1 MNEPPPPIPTHNTK
15 FSFQSLYLFDFIVIF
30 LHLLSHLTLT
40 FESFKH
46 KKAPN

>member
-1 MNEPPPPIPTHNTK
+1 MNEPPPQYPPTIQ